1 MKKILGLT
9 VGALLVIAMVGGATW
24 AYFSDSESTVD
35 NTFTAG
41 TLDLTRDTFSGVT
54 DAFLTN
60 VEVGN
65 VAPGDSNSDYSTLAN
80 GGTLSGELDINLG
93 NVVETAGA
101 SGEFIGGTDLAD
113 NLYMAIWLD
122 KDNGGGWGLG
132 DVGLEASAD
141 TEYSYSLLPFVDH
154 TTTAAGTTTTV
165 VNSGLT
171 QPDDYWN
178 GFKITITSGDN
189 INLLG
194 VVTDFDAAT
203 DTLTVT
209 AFPNVVA
216 SGVTYTLSGPLYAM
230 MASYDNL
237 GTYDDVLTVAKNG
250 DAGDDWDFTV
260 EWLVP
265 ATVGNTI
272 QGDTAKFDTITFTLE
287 QAAAD

>member
-1 MKKILGLT
+1 MKRILGLT
-9 VGALLVIAMVGGATW
+9 IAALLVIAMVGGATW

-41 TLDLTRDTFSGVT
+41 TLDLTRDTLSEST
-54 DAFLTN
+54 LAFLSD

-65 VAPGDSNSDYSTLAN
+65 VAPGDSDDTGSTLLAN
-80 GGTLSGELDINLG
+80 GGTLSGELDIDLG
-93 NVVETAGA
+93 SVVETAGA
-101 SGEFIGGTDLAD
+101 SGECAGGTELAD

-122 KDNGGGWGLG
+122 EDNEGGWEIG
-132 DVGLEASAD
+132 DVGLEASAN
-141 TEYSYSLLPFVDH
+141 TEYGYEAGVSSTSTGAGSTITLVDS
-154 TTTAAGTTTTV
+154 A
-165 VNSGLT
+165 LT
-171 QPDDYWN
+171 GSDDDWN
-178 GFKITITSGDN
+178 GFKITIDSGDN

-194 VVTDFDAAT
+194 VVTDFDAAS

-209 AFPNVVA
+209 AFPDAIA
-216 SGVTYTLSGPLYAM
+216 SGVDYTLSGPLYAT
-230 MASYDNL
+230 MASYHNL

-250 DAGDDWDFTV
+250 DVGDDWDFTV

-272 QGDTAKFDTITFTLE
+272 QGDTSKFAIITFTLE